1 MGNEEDQFVD
11 LDSLVVDETFSSDNS
26 LDLNK
31 SKSTVNKIAN
41 VMILIFSE
49 INSIMGV
56 DKKIYGPFKPQDIVI
71 MPDINA
77 KILIKNKKR

>member
-1 MGNEEDQFVD
+1 
-11 LDSLVVDETFSSDNS
+11 
-26 LDLNK
+26 
-31 SKSTVNKIAN
+31 
-41 VMILIFSE
+41 MILIFSE

-77 KILIKNKKR
+77 KILIKNKKGRLVKI